1 MSLATSGPTGA
12 RTRIHGGFR
21 GSGPSTGMTLT
32 GLRAVLLAPDW
43 AVGCVDVDM
52 GASMRAKTC
61 SYKWAERHTGSG

>member
-1 MSLATSGPTGA
+1 MSRVTSGPTGA
-12 RTRIHGGFR
+12 RTRIQGGLR

-52 GASMRAKTC
+52 VASMPASRPAVRRRRA
-61 SYKWAERHTGSG
+61 R